1 MFKIKRPNGVGEM
14 TMIELIIA
22 KLKSDSEYWE
32 QKAKEEELKKS
43 QEKKNEQED

>member
-1 MFKIKRPNGVGEM
+1 MFKIKRHNGVGEM
-14 TMIELIIA
+14 NKLIIA

-43 QEKKNEQED
+43 QEKKNEKNR